1 MRMPKN
7 NYYTEM
13 NIFVFSRI
21 ERFILK
27 SIRLIIVRGII
38 LSTITMLYMYMLH
51 CIIQKSISTY
61 NFIVIHFYFYFI
73 SNIWIICIN
82 IYHRIYTKSLTILST
97 VVKIVL
103 FICYFRPLLSISFP
117 FLHFLCSSSGEI
129 LKSYASYYTYII
141 ICVATKR
148 NLLFISIN
156 FTNTIY
162 FFLITFFLVIIK
174 VKI

>member
-82 IYHRIYTKSLTILST
+82 IYHHIYTKSLTILST
-97 VVKIVL
+97 VIKIVL

-117 FLHFLCSSSGEI
+117 FLHFLCSSGEI

>member
-73 SNIWIICIN
+73 SSIWIICIN
-82 IYHRIYTKSLTILST
+82 IYHHIYTKSLTILST

-156 FTNTIY
+156 FIQTRYIFSSLR
-162 FFLITFFLVIIK
+162 FFS
-174 VKI
+174 